1 MTVLNILNER
11 SEFSILCEG
20 FIRGHKVQSTRDQV
34 SIRILRYYVIKA
46 AVSFVK
52 FFLPL
57 LGKDNR
63 MGNNNP
69 YPPLP
74 SLIRE
79 GADISHSEALRGET
93 IQPIENNKQNT
104 CGNASLIPPYVLEVK
119 GSKGVDENQPSPQ
132 PSPIGD
138 GVSNSHP
145 ELVSGSHLV
154 QQQVKHNANSL
165 KRTYSPIHLF
175 THSLK
180 KRAAF
185 TLAEVLITL
194 GIIGVVAAMTMPALI
209 ANYKN
214 KEFAVRAKRT
224 YSVISQAI
232 KLYEAENETPGDVT
246 GLFDTSKTSKEV
258 LTNFSKYFDGA
269 KLCLSPSKD
278 CKMYAHNVL
287 WASPLYDENSSAFAD
302 TSFTYYPAIILKD
315 GSMILLIQ
323 HSSCSRTETANQY
336 DSDGKVVV
344 DKDGNPVTYTITSN
358 FCAQVAF
365 DTNGNSA
372 PNQYGADVFSLR
384 VREDGTF
391 TGWGKSGWDSLKNI
405 LNGGNPI
412 YTKYAE
418 GQKKD

>member
-20 FIRGHKVQSTRDQV
+20 FIRGHKVQSTRGQV

-93 IQPIENNKQNT
+93 IQPIENNKQ
-104 CGNASLIPPYVLEVK
+104 K
-119 GSKGVDENQPSPQ
+119 
-132 PSPIGD
+132 
-138 GVSNSHP
+138 VSNSHP

>member
-20 FIRGHKVQSTRDQV
+20 FIRGHKVQSTRGQV

-132 PSPIGD
+132 PSPIGE

-154 QQQVKHNANSL
+154 QQQVKHHANSL
-165 KRTYSPIHLF
+165 KRTYSLINLF
-175 THSLK
+175 SYSPHK
-180 KRAAF
+180 KAAF

-194 GIIGVVAAMTMPALI
+194 GIIGIVAAMTMPILVAKYREKLLVNQAKTAYSKLSNALI
-209 ANYKN
+209 MVKVHNGYNSYAD
-214 KEFAVRAKRT
+214 FM
-224 YSVISQAI
+224 YSISSEDEMLDI
-232 KLYEAENETPGDVT
+232 ICNE
-246 GLFDTSKTSKEV
+246 L
-258 LTNFSKYFDGA
+258 
-269 KLCLSPSKD
+269 
-278 CKMYAHNVL
+278 
-287 WASPLYDENSSAFAD
+287 
-302 TSFTYYPAIILKD
+302 
-315 GSMILLIQ
+315 
-323 HSSCSRTETANQY
+323 
-336 DSDGKVVV
+336 KVV
-344 DKDGNPVTYTITSN
+344 KKCKKNEKG
-358 FCAQVAF
+358 C
-365 DTNGNSA
+365 
-372 PNQYGADVFSLR
+372 
-384 VREDGTF
+384 F
-391 TGWGKSGWDSLKNI
+391 TWL
-405 LNGGNPI
+405 
-412 YTKYAE
+412 TKYANKQINNN
-418 GQKKD
+418 GQISYQNFQPTSSAILADGTVISVGNLITEESKRDCTTVRSYQNSNGDWVSYSDDRCGHIIVDVNGKKLPNQLGADTFDFGITENNLNARYPFFYNDELNYEHYNLN

>member
-1 MTVLNILNER
+1 MFENVGGGAFLAAGRALSQVLYSNVIAHLLCNLEYVIKRSGTWCAMTVLNILNER

-69 YPPLP
+69 YPP
-74 SLIRE
+74 
-79 GADISHSEALRGET
+79 
-93 IQPIENNKQNT
+93 
-104 CGNASLIPPYVLEVK
+104 
-119 GSKGVDENQPSPQ
+119 Q

-185 TLAEVLITL
+185 TLAEILITL
-194 GIIGVVAAMTMPALI
+194 GIIGIVAAMTLPSLIQNVRNRQLESALK
-209 ANYKN
+209 KN
-214 KEFAVRAKRT
+214 A
-224 YSVISQAI
+224 SVIAQA
-232 KLYEAENETPGDVT
+232 LDMYRAENGVSIVSNLHTHEFKP
-246 GLFDTSKTSKEV
+246 EII
-258 LTNFSKYFDGA
+258 KYF
-269 KLCLSPSKD
+269 
-278 CKMYAHNVL
+278 N
-287 WASPLYDENSSAFAD
+287 
-302 TSFTYYPAIILKD
+302 ILKD
-315 GSMILLIQ
+315 CGFGYNDDSACIKNYGSSNSDKNSNTYKNFSGTASIDLSWFDDGQFVLTDGSLILL
-323 HSSCSRTETANQY
+323 ENNNNL
-336 DSDGKVVV
+336 DGTPGNIYISIDVNGYNKRPNRLGQDLFMFQVNNEGKLLPMGV
-344 DKDGNPVTYTITSN
+344 DGSN
-358 FCAQVAF
+358 FYSAN
-365 DTNGNSA
+365 DTYCSKSSTHKDNGAGCTYKALS
-372 PNQYGADVFSLR
+372 
-384 VREDGTF
+384 
-391 TGWGKSGWDSLKNI
+391 DSSFWKN
-405 LNGGNPI
+405 LP
-412 YTKYAE
+412 
-418 GQKKD
+418 

>member
-20 FIRGHKVQSTRDQV
+20 FIRGHKVQSTRGQV

-145 ELVSGSHLV
+145 ELVSGSHLMR
-154 QQQVKHNANSL
+154 QQVKHNANSL

-194 GIIGVVAAMTMPALI
+194 GIIRGSCCNDNACV
-209 ANYKN
+209 
-214 KEFAVRAKRT
+214 
-224 YSVISQAI
+224 
-232 KLYEAENETPGDVT
+232 
-246 GLFDTSKTSKEV
+246 
-258 LTNFSKYFDGA
+258 
-269 KLCLSPSKD
+269 D
-278 CKMYAHNVL
+278 CEL
-287 WASPLYDENSSAFAD
+287 
-302 TSFTYYPAIILKD
+302 
-315 GSMILLIQ
+315 
-323 HSSCSRTETANQY
+323 
-336 DSDGKVVV
+336 
-344 DKDGNPVTYTITSN
+344 
-358 FCAQVAF
+358 
-365 DTNGNSA
+365 
-372 PNQYGADVFSLR
+372 
-384 VREDGTF
+384 
-391 TGWGKSGWDSLKNI
+391 
-405 LNGGNPI
+405 
-412 YTKYAE
+412 
-418 GQKKD
+418 